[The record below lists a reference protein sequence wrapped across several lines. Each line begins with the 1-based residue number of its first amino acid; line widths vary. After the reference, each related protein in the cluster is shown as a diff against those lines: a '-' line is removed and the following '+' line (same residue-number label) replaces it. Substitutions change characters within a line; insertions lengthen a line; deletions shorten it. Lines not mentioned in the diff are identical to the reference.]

1 MNRIKFNEPFLS
13 GKELSYIQKA
23 ITSSHYSG
31 NGTIHK
37 VRNGFSFIRC
47 KFSNG
52 NFVKSWKDDKRSRN
66 VYKNILFT
74 LPIKGVN
81 AFVSL
86 AMVPL
91 LYSYLEVETYGVWII
106 LFTTFSWIGLFDL
119 GLADGL
125 KNRLIPAITDS
136 NFKLAKEYIS
146 TAYYG
151 IGFVSVAIF
160 LIMLIPMIL
169 IMDWDSFLNH
179 PNLDLNFTSIS
190 ILFGFLFLIRFLL
203 QLLLTVLIAYQDVYK
218 AELINFISNLS
229 VFLLLFT
236 TVQLE
241 YNNGSLLTV
250 ILIYMLT
257 PIIVLLIF
265 SSFYYAKRFENISP
279 SFNSFSF
286 KHLKSLLSLGLN
298 FLWIRLNGIILLQ
311 SAYLIISS
319 QIGPSEVAKYNIAF
333 IYYNSIYMLLNV
345 FINPYWPAVAE
356 SVKKQDYNW
365 IRNSLKKVRII
376 FLLFATACFMLYALA
391 DILIP
396 IWVNESITFDNNLL
410 LFMCFY
416 IMLNMWK
423 EISSFFL
430 NGMSE
435 LRIQSIVSS
444 FTALKFFWFLP
455 FF

>member
-1 MNRIKFNEPFLS
+1 MR
-13 GKELSYIQKA
+13 
-23 ITSSHYSG
+23 
-31 NGTIHK
+31 
-37 VRNGFSFIRC
+37 
-47 KFSNG
+47 
-52 NFVKSWKDDKRSRN
+52 SWKFDQRSRN
-66 VYKNILFT
+66 IYKNLLFT

-91 LYSYLEVETYGVWII
+91 LYSYFGAENYGVWII

-119 GLADGL
+119 GLTDGL
-125 KNRLIPAITDS
+125 KNRLIPALTDS

-151 IGFVSVAIF
+151 IGFISVAIF

-169 IMDWDSFLNH
+169 LDWDSFLNH

-190 ILFGFLFLIRFLL
+190 ILFGFLFLIRFFL
-203 QLLLTVLIAYQDVYK
+203 QLLLTVLIAYQEIYK

-229 VFLLLFT
+229 VFFLLFT

-250 ILIYMLT
+250 ILINMLT
-257 PIIVLLIF
+257 PIMVLLIV
-265 SSFYYAKRFENISP
+265 SSFYYSKRFKNISP
-279 SFNSFSF
+279 SFTFFSF

-298 FLWIRLNGIILLQ
+298 FLWIRVNGIILLQ

-319 QIGPSEVAKYNIAF
+319 QIDPSEVAKYNIAF
-333 IYYNSIYMLLNV
+333 SYYNFLYMLLNV
-345 FINPYWPAVAE
+345 FINPYWPAVTE
-356 SVKKQDYNW
+356 SVKKQDFNW
-365 IRNSLKKVRII
+365 IRKSLKKVRII
-376 FLLFATACFMLYALA
+376 FLLFVIACFILYSLA

-396 IWVNESITFDNNLL
+396 IWVNEPITFDNNLL

-416 IMLNMWK
+416 TIFNMWK

-430 NGMSE
+430 NGMSI
-435 LRIQSIVSS
+435 LKTQSIVSS
-444 FTALKFFWFLP
+444 FTAVSFLILAFLLINSYGLVGVVTASVIVGIP
-455 FF
+455 RAIIYHVVLNKEVK